1 MRPLTFRL
9 IAIITSLALIGVIFT
24 QSFWVKNAIKHQE
37 EQFNAKVK
45 IALKTVANQ
54 LFDLKSDSLQREAYY
69 CQETCTLNISGM
81 FTPKFAVA
89 LDSLIC
95 VEFNCMGLHK
105 EYIYGLYNEKGI
117 ILPEQNA
124 GNFELIKNSRHN
136 ISLSCIHRSGGLHLG
151 VYFYNQRGIVMRQ
164 LAGWIVL
171 SVIFT
176 LTVIISYTL
185 TVLSFLR
192 QKKLSEMK
200 SDFVSNMTHEFK
212 TPISTISLASEM
224 LTKPQVVND
233 ADKVKKYAAM
243 IYNENTRL
251 KNQVEHV
258 LQVTAFEEQRITLNY
273 ESLDLFEA
281 LKMVGDVFDLYARES
296 GGKVVFDNQAT
307 VKKIYTDKIHF
318 TNVVSNLL
326 ENAVK
331 YASPSPVIRLEA
343 RDHTFRGGNGV
354 LISVSDNGPGISPE
368 YQRHIFKKF
377 YRIPTGNRHDVKGFG
392 LGLYYVKT
400 IAALHGGWVQINSQP
415 GKGSRFSVFFP
426 EK

>member
-1 MRPLTFRL
+1 MRPYTFRM
-9 IAIITSLALIGVIFT
+9 IAFTASLALIGVIFT
-24 QSFWVKNAIKHQE
+24 QSFWVRNAIKHQE

-54 LFDLKSDSLQREAYY
+54 LFDLKSDSLQREEYY
-69 CQETCTLNISGM
+69 CQETCSLNISGM
-81 FTPKFAVA
+81 FTPKFAIA

-95 VEFNCMGLHK
+95 AEFNCMGLNK
-105 EYIYGLYNEKGI
+105 EYIYGLYNERGM
-117 ILPEQNA
+117 ILPEQA
-124 GNFELIKNSRHN
+124 EGNYMLIKNSRHN

-151 VYFYNQRGIVMRQ
+151 VYFFNQKGIVMRQ
-164 LAGWIVL
+164 LAGWIIL
-171 SVIFT
+171 SVVFT
-176 LTVIISYTL
+176 FIVIISYAL
-185 TVLSFLR
+185 TVMSFLR

-224 LTKPQVVND
+224 LTKPQVVGD
-233 ADKVKKYAAM
+233 VDKVKKYAAM

-258 LQVTAFEEQRITLNY
+258 LQVTAFEQQKITLNY
-273 ESLDLFEA
+273 DRIDLSEA
-281 LKMVGDVFDLYARES
+281 LKMVAEVFDLYARES
-296 GGKVVFDNQAT
+296 GGKVVFENHAT
-307 VKKIYTDKIHF
+307 VKNIYTDKIHF
-318 TNVVSNLL
+318 SNVVSNLL

-331 YASPSPVIRLEA
+331 YASPNPVIKLEA
-343 RDHTFRGGNGV
+343 HNHSFRGGKG
-354 LISVSDNGPGISPE
+354 IMIIVSDNGPGILPE

-400 IAALHGGWVQINSQP
+400 IATLHGGWVQLNSQP
-415 GKGSRFSVFFP
+415 GRGSRFSVFFP